1 MRLKYRSLCCI
12 TEHLFIR
19 ILQYILFKVFLQ
31 LGAWLP
37 LSFLQLL
44 AKSWSA
50 CLYCL
55 PTKTKAVTE
64 KNLSTCFPKMSD
76 TELEKLT
83 RASLTNTACAML
95 EMGKSWVPPMEESLK
110 LVVDSEGEEQFLS
123 AARSSS
129 GVILLAPH
137 IGNWEI
143 FGFHLCDKLKSTW
156 LYQPP
161 KFELLDK
168 LITKTR
174 SRAGIEM
181 TPTNRAGVSNLLGA
195 LKRGEVV
202 GILPDQIPSPE
213 GGQFTPFFGEP
224 ALTMTLVSKL
234 IQKTQAK
241 VFCGFAKRL
250 SDAKG
255 YKVIVKEAKSDIY
268 SKDINKSL
276 IALNKTIEKTILI
289 SVEQYS
295 WEYKRFRKRPDGSRF
310 YD

>member
-1 MRLKYRSLCCI
+1 
-12 TEHLFIR
+12 
-19 ILQYILFKVFLQ
+19 
-31 LGAWLP
+31 
-37 LSFLQLL
+37 
-44 AKSWSA
+44 
-50 CLYCL
+50 
-55 PTKTKAVTE
+55 
-64 KNLSTCFPKMSD
+64 
-76 TELEKLT
+76 
-83 RASLTNTACAML
+83 ML

-110 LVVDSEGEEQFLS
+110 LVVDSEGEEQFFS

-161 KFELLDK
+161 KFKLLDE

-181 TPTNRAGVSNLLGA
+181 TPTNRAGVSNVLGA

-202 GILPDQIPSPE
+202 GILPHQIPSAE
-213 GGQFTPFFGEP
+213 GGEFTPFFGEP
-224 ALTMTLVSKL
+224 ALTMTLVSRL

-250 SDAKG
+250 SGAKG
-255 YKVIVKEAKSDIY
+255 YKVIVEEAKSDIY

>member
-1 MRLKYRSLCCI
+1 M
-12 TEHLFIR
+12 
-19 ILQYILFKVFLQ
+19 Q

-44 AKSWSA
+44 AKCWGI
-50 CLYCL
+50 CLYLL
-55 PTKTKAVTE
+55 PTKVKAITK
-64 KNLSTCFPKMSD
+64 KNLISCFPTKSESD
-76 TELEKLT
+76 LEKLT
-83 RASLTNTACAML
+83 RASLINTATTFL
-95 EMGKSWVPPMEESLK
+95 EMGKSWVPPMAESLK

-123 AARSSS
+123 AAKSSC

-143 FGFHLCDKLKSTW
+143 FGFHLCDELKSTW

-168 LITKTR
+168 LITNTR

-181 TPTNRAGVSNLLGA
+181 TPTNRVGVSNILRA

-202 GILPDQIPSPE
+202 GILPDQIPPLE
-213 GGQFTPFFGEP
+213 GGRFTPFFGEP

-234 IQKTQAK
+234 VQKTQAK

-250 SDAKG
+250 PNAKG
-255 YKVIVKEAKSDIY
+255 YKVIVEEATNDIY
-268 SKDINKSL
+268 SRDINKSL
-276 IALNKTIEKTILI
+276 IALNQTIEKTILM

-295 WEYKRFRKRPDGSRF
+295 WEYKRFRLRPDGSRF

>member
-1 MRLKYRSLCCI
+1 
-12 TEHLFIR
+12 
-19 ILQYILFKVFLQ
+19 LQ

-37 LSFLQLL
+37 LSFLQSL
-44 AKSWSA
+44 AKCLGA
-50 CLYCL
+50 CLYYL
-55 PTKTKAVTE
+55 PTKTKVVTE
-64 KNLSTCFPKMSD
+64 KNLSTCFPKRSD

-83 RASLTNTACAML
+83 RASLTNTACTML

-110 LVVDSEGEEQFLS
+110 LVVDSEGEEQFFS

-161 KFELLDK
+161 KFKLLDE

-181 TPTNRAGVSNLLGA
+181 TPTNRAGVSNVLGA

-202 GILPDQIPSPE
+202 GILPDQIPSAE
-213 GGQFTPFFGEP
+213 GGEFAPFFGEP
-224 ALTMTLVSKL
+224 AFTMTLVSRL

-250 SDAKG
+250 SGAKG
-255 YKVIVKEAKSDIY
+255 YKVIVEEAKSDIY